1 MALFK
6 RRVLLEPNAHLNQ
19 AVYYLAEDWQTEHDL
34 FSDNDSGYISRYNC
48 ELDLLLDFIYIL
60 PRMVGSTL
68 HFHQLLLQLWIRR

>member
-34 FSDNDSGYISRYNC
+34 FSDNDSGYISK
-48 ELDLLLDFIYIL
+48 
-60 PRMVGSTL
+60 V
-68 HFHQLLLQLWIRR
+68 QLRTGLTA